1 MIVTTWLEIADPAA
15 LAAAPAVEGIEIER
29 VADPAL
35 NRDLYAEVGARWSW
49 SDRLPWTDEQWAA
62 WARRVETW
70 VARLRGEI
78 AGYYELAAAADG
90 SVEIAIF
97 GLRPGF
103 EGDPPRLRARRAP
116 RVGPHVRARRAGGGA
131 QLLGAGYACG
141 ANGVVVSG
149 GVPRGLRAVVAAWS
163 DGT

>member
-1 MIVTTWLEIADPAA
+1 VIVTTWLEIADPAA

-103 EGDPPRLRARRAP
+103 EGGGLGGDLLTHAIRRGFERGGRRVWVHTCALDAPGAVPNYLARGM
-116 RVGPHVRARRAGGGA
+116 RVVRTA
-131 QLLGAGYACG
+131 
-141 ANGVVVSG
+141 S
-149 GVPRGLRAVVAAWS
+149 S
-163 DGT
+163 